1 VSGVGSTV
9 REGIGTMRSRAVT
22 HRLALVVS
30 IGLLLGVAVAG
41 PARATTVAA
50 WDFSQ
55 YAAPGFLTTDN
66 VALELTQTLDANYS
80 DLDPNAMG
88 SPADQFGTMFL
99 DGSLG
104 SSVGTLTGPIIP
116 NGNDLTANNDVLDI
130 DTVFLGSGGSFNVL
144 KLIEGQENTMIL
156 GLGAVEGNSSVVF
169 QADLTTAGLLGED
182 WVLSLGGQNRQG
194 GTGQVNVEFSTDGA
208 SFESLDPF
216 EFTGNES
223 VFTAPTTSGPTEQ
236 AFFRLTFLDG
246 IETNPTIDNVGISAT
261 MVPEPGAEL
270 AAMAGL
276 IGLVVVRLRRIRGV

>member
-1 VSGVGSTV
+1 MKL
-9 REGIGTMRSRAVT
+9 RY
-22 HRLALVVS
+22 LALGSVLT
-30 IGLLLGVAVAG
+30 LLASAWTAQ
-41 PARATTVAA
+41 PARAVTVAA

-66 VALELTQTLDANYS
+66 VALALTQTLDANFS

-116 NGNDLTANNDVLDI
+116 NGNDLTANNDVLD
-130 DTVFLGSGGSFNVL
+130 TVGVTLGSGGSFNVL
-144 KLIEGQENTMIL
+144 ELIEGQENTMIL

-182 WVLSLGGQNRQG
+182 WVLSLGGQNRNG
-194 GTGQVNVEFSTDGA
+194 GTGQVNVEFSTDGT
-208 SFESLDPF
+208 SFDPLAPF
-216 EFTGNES
+216 QFTGNES
-223 VFTAPTTSGPTEQ
+223 VFTAPTTSGPTSQ

-246 IETNPTIDNVGISAT
+246 IDTNPTIDNVGIAAT
-261 MVPEPGAEL
+261 TSVPE
-270 AAMAGL
+270 AGTL
-276 IGLVVVRLRRIRGV
+276 LLLGSGLMGLVGFGRRRSI